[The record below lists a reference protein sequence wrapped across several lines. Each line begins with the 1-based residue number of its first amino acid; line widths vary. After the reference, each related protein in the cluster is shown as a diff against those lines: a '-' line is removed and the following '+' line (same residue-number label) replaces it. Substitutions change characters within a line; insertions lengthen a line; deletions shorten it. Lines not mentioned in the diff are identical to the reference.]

1 MASTVCSSAPERRD
15 AMTALNLET
24 DIAVIG
30 GGLVGAAVA
39 YGLARE
45 GQRVCVL
52 DEGDVALRASR
63 ANFALVWVQSKGL
76 GMPEYAAWTKAS
88 AALWPGLADA
98 LREDAGLDVSLSQPG
113 GFMLALSDEEMQR
126 RVDTTKR
133 LHNQPEMVKYPYE
146 ILDHAETKK
155 RLAQIGRDVVGSIY
169 CPLDGHVNS
178 LRLFRALHQAMEG
191 WGVVYRPNCAVET
204 IVPREGGFT
213 IKGTFGE
220 LRAAKLVLAAGLG
233 NARLAP
239 MVGLHAPVIP
249 SKGQII
255 VTEKVA
261 PFLHHPMH
269 QLRQTDEGGVMV
281 GDSQEDHG
289 FDTTVTTPV
298 ISVMAERAV
307 RMFPLLARLNVVR
320 TWSAL
325 RVMSPDGFPIY
336 EQSSAHP
343 GAFVA
348 TCHSGVTLAAN
359 HALTLAPAIVRGA
372 MPGEASSFTSERFHV
387 PSAA

>member
-1 MASTVCSSAPERRD
+1 
-15 AMTALNLET
+15 MTALSLET

-30 GGLVGAAVA
+30 GGLVGAAIA

-45 GQRVCVL
+45 GRAVRVL

-76 GMPEYAAWTKAS
+76 GMPEYAAWTQAS
-88 AALWPGLADA
+88 AAGWPALAAA
-98 LREDAGLDVSLSQPG
+98 LREDTGIDVGLSQPG
-113 GFMLALSDEEMQR
+113 GFTLALSDEEMQR
-126 RVDTTKR
+126 RMDMTRR
-133 LHNQPEMVKYPYE
+133 LHNQPDMVKYPYE
-146 ILDHAETKK
+146 ILDHAETRK
-155 RLAQIGRDVVGSIY
+155 RLPAIGRDVVGSIY

-178 LRLFRALHQAMEG
+178 LRLFRSLHEAMDRH
-191 WGVVYRPNCAVET
+191 GVAYHPNCAVET
-204 IVPREGGFT
+204 ITPIARRFA
-213 IKGTFGE
+213 IKGLFGE
-220 LRAAKLVLAAGLG
+220 LRASKLVLAAGLG

-239 MVGLHAPVIP
+239 MVGLDAPVIP

-261 PFLHHPMH
+261 PFLHYPMH
-269 QLRQTDEGGVMV
+269 TLRQTDEGGVMV

-289 FDTTVTTPV
+289 FDTAVTTPV

-307 RMFPLLARLNVVR
+307 RMFPLLAQLNVVR

-336 EQSSAHP
+336 EQSTSHP
-343 GAFVA
+343 GAFLA

-359 HALTLAPAIVRGA
+359 HALTLAPAIARGGL
-372 MPGEASSFTSERFHV
+372 PGEASSFTSQRFHV
-387 PSAA
+387 STAA

>member
-1 MASTVCSSAPERRD
+1 MSDLR
-15 AMTALNLET
+15 LET

-30 GGLVGAAVA
+30 GGLVGAAIA

-45 GQRVCVL
+45 GRAVRVL

-76 GMPEYAAWTKAS
+76 GMPEYAAWTRAS
-88 AALWPGLADA
+88 AAAWPALAAA
-98 LREDAGLDVSLSQPG
+98 LREDTGIDVGLSQPG
-113 GFMLALSDEEMQR
+113 GFTLALSEEEMQR
-126 RVDTTKR
+126 RMHMTRR
-133 LHNQPEMVKYPYE
+133 LHNQPDMVKYDYE
-146 ILDHAETKK
+146 ILDHAQTSK
-155 RLAQIGRDVVGSIY
+155 RLPAIGRDVVGSIY

-178 LRLFRALHQAMEG
+178 LRLFRCLHQAMKRH
-191 WGVVYRPNCAVET
+191 GVGYHPNCRVAT
-204 IVPREGGFT
+204 ITPIPQGFALEGS
-213 IKGTFGE
+213 FGE
-220 LRAAKLVLAAGLG
+220 LRAGKLVLAAGLD

-239 MVGLHAPVIP
+239 MVDLEAPVVP

-261 PFLHHPMH
+261 PFLTYPMH
-269 QLRQTDEGGVMV
+269 TLRQTDEGGVMI

-289 FDTTVTTPV
+289 FDTAVTTAV
-298 ISVMAERAV
+298 ISVMAQRAV
-307 RMFPLLARLNVVR
+307 RMFPLLAKLNVVR

-336 EQSSAHP
+336 AQSRIRP
-343 GAFVA
+343 GAFLA

-359 HALTLAPAIVRGA
+359 HALTLAPAIARGGL
-372 MPGEASSFTSERFHV
+372 PRGISSFTSERFHV
-387 PSAA
+387 PTLA

>member
-1 MASTVCSSAPERRD
+1 MSSVS
-15 AMTALNLET
+15 MET

-30 GGLVGAAVA
+30 GGLVGAAIA
-39 YGLARE
+39 YGLACADRK
-45 GQRVCVL
+45 VCVL

-88 AALWPGLADA
+88 AAAWPKLAA
-98 LREDAGLDVSLSQPG
+98 VLQEDAGLDVALRQPG
-113 GFMLALSDEEMQR
+113 GFMLCLSEEELRR
-126 RVDTTKR
+126 RVDGMQR
-133 LHNQPEMVKYPYE
+133 LHNQPDMVKYPYE
-146 ILDHAETKK
+146 VLDYDETRR
-155 RLAQIGRDVVGSIY
+155 RLPAIGPSVVGSVY

-178 LRLFRALHQAMEG
+178 LRLFRALHAAMLRR
-191 WGVVYRPNCAVET
+191 GVTYRANHAVDA
-204 IVPREGGFT
+204 ISPLAGGFAIT
-213 IKGTFGE
+213 GAFGE
-220 LRAAKLVLAAGLG
+220 LRAGRLVLAAGLG

-239 MVGLHAPVIP
+239 MVGLEAPVKP

-255 VTEKVA
+255 VTEKAA
-261 PFLHHPMH
+261 PFLHHPIVT
-269 QLRQTDEGGVMV
+269 LRQTDEGGVMI

-298 ISVMAERAV
+298 ISVMAARAI
-307 RMFPLLARLNVVR
+307 RMFPALGGLNVVR
-320 TWSAL
+320 SWSAL

-336 EQSSAHP
+336 DQSARHP

-348 TCHSGVTLAAN
+348 TCHSGVTLAAV
-359 HALTLAPAIVRGA
+359 HALTLAPAIACGELPSA
-372 MPGEASSFTSERFHV
+372 AASFKPGRFHV